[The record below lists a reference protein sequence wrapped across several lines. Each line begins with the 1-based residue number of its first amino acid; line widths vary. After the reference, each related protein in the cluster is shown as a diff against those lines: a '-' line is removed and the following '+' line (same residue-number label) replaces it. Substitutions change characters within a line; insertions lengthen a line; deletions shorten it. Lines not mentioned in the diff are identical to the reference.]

1 LLTERERKQQS
12 LPTDDAVSRTL
23 RQIAFELD
31 VGQYDFLAVWT
42 APPADAG
49 SSPYRAHLIVAADD
63 KVAGDMLDYELGL
76 QRCVGAFCAVPDSN

>member
-49 SSPYRAHLIVAADD
+49 SSPIVLI
-63 KVAGDMLDYELGL
+63 
-76 QRCVGAFCAVPDSN
+76 